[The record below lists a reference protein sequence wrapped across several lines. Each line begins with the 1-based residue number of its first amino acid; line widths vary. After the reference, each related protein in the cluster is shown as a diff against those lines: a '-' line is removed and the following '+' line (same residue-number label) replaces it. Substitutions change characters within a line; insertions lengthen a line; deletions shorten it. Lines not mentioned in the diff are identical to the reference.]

1 MSEFLSRLEHFTWA
15 NYTLPMATGGLALL
29 LSEENQG
36 FTFHGLQTIGTV
48 VYIFDLVIFSLVT
61 AAITYRFVK
70 YRGTLLRSVTHPTEA
85 LFLGTSTLSVASIIT
100 GIAKYG
106 IPVCGPWL
114 VTTFQVLFWIYF
126 AVTFMIA
133 VGQYFFLFVSPLLKI
148 QDMTPAWD
156 LPIFP
161 FMLCGTIAASG
172 AATQPA
178 DQALPMIMAGLMA
191 QGLGMLVSILM
202 YACYFRR
209 MIQWGFPAPNSRPG
223 MFIAV
228 GPPAFTSLALI
239 GMANDFPNHY
249 NYFGDDSTTI
259 QILKVLATFT
269 SIFIWSLSL
278 WFFCLA
284 VMANIAVR
292 KQISFHMNWYAY
304 IFPNVGFTITIISV
318 GKTLH
323 SDGIMAFGSAMTVL
337 LIMMWLFVFYNHV
350 KAVYGQE
357 IWFEGKDEDFY
368 VNEIDHAHV
377 KQPSTVVDLEKQ
389 A

>member
-1 MSEFLSRLEHFTWA
+1 MPQEQKSSSSSSDGDPQDVGQDRTGGRSTVSEFLARLEHFTWA

-36 FTFHGLQTIGTV
+36 FTFRGLQTIGTV

-61 AAITYRFVK
+61 AAITYRFNK

-114 VTTFQVLFWIYF
+114 VTTFRVLFWIYF

-202 YACYFRR
+202 YGMCSN
-209 MIQWGFPAPNSRPG
+209 PRP
-223 MFIAV
+223 
-228 GPPAFTSLALI
+228 
-239 GMANDFPNHY
+239 
-249 NYFGDDSTTI
+249 
-259 QILKVLATFT
+259 
-269 SIFIWSLSL
+269 
-278 WFFCLA
+278 
-284 VMANIAVR
+284 
-292 KQISFHMNWYAY
+292 
-304 IFPNVGFTITIISV
+304 
-318 GKTLH
+318 
-323 SDGIMAFGSAMTVL
+323 
-337 LIMMWLFVFYNHV
+337 
-350 KAVYGQE
+350 
-357 IWFEGKDEDFY
+357 
-368 VNEIDHAHV
+368 
-377 KQPSTVVDLEKQ
+377 KQ
-389 A
+389 ALLSFCVKC